1 MPQTDGRRT
10 GMNST
15 ATAFEAGDAIPPLPP
30 GKGRVFGHPV
40 PRLEDAPLI
49 RGQGLFA
56 DDVNF
61 PHQLAMRV
69 VRSQVAHGI
78 LINVDVTAALGAP
91 GVIAVWTGKDVADI
105 PPIPL
110 RAERPRGMESA
121 KG

>member
-69 VRSQVAHGI
+69 VRSQVARF
-78 LINVDVTAALGAP
+78 
-91 GVIAVWTGKDVADI
+91 WS
-105 PPIPL
+105 L
-110 RAERPRGMESA
+110 RESNDA
-121 KG
+121 